1 MEYYDI
7 YNKNNNIENL
17 FLYSC
22 NTTDTIK
29 CKGDSLE
36 TESVKLVSPSNVTKE
51 TSWLPLK
58 QINIRL
64 TQGKSNISDD
74 TAVPFLVNVWIA
86 AVKKAAG
93 KFSVKDDNTRNVMKI
108 IFFYKI

>member
-7 YNKNNNIENL
+7 YNNNNTENL
-17 FLYSC
+17 FPYSC

-36 TESVKLVSPSNVTKE
+36 TECVKLVSPSNVTKKM
-51 TSWLPLK
+51 SQLSLK

-64 TQGKSNISDD
+64 TKGKSNISDD
-74 TAVPFLVNVWIA
+74 TAVPFLVNV
-86 AVKKAAG
+86 
-93 KFSVKDDNTRNVMKI
+93 
-108 IFFYKI
+108 

>member
-51 TSWLPLK
+51 TS
-58 QINIRL
+58 
-64 TQGKSNISDD
+64 
-74 TAVPFLVNVWIA
+74 
-86 AVKKAAG
+86 
-93 KFSVKDDNTRNVMKI
+93 
-108 IFFYKI
+108 